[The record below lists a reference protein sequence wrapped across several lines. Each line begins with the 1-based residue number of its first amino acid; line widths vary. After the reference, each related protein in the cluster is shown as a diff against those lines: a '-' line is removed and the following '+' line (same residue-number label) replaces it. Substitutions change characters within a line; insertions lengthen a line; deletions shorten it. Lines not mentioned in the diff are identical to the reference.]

1 MPISGDLP
9 PGGAPRRPSYQG
21 RSPVLSV
28 LLLVLYQISQSQAAH
43 PQEGGCDLAVRHHT
57 ITVCDQHGLAAG
69 SQPDIFA
76 ELGFEDFEILN
87 A

>member
-28 LLLVLYQISQSQAAH
+28 LLLVLYQIFRSRRVKQ
-43 PQEGGCDLAVRHHT
+43 GGCDLAVRHHT